1 MDPGKAS
8 KNINKAPSQQKV
20 LISIFEASPDG
31 VRSPT
36 LQELT
41 VGAKS
46 NISRVLD
53 ELEEKNYVERD
64 RAESSSARS
73 RGFWLT
79 KKALGWLRSRGYDT
93 SNYIRAYVASDEIR
107 VVPLLGEVAAGNPIS
122 PDSYITDENVDEY
135 VPLPARSLPI
145 GPVFMLQVRG
155 DSMIGDH
162 IVDGD
167 QVIVVP
173 YSGQPKGNGEMVVAL
188 VDNDATVKHLKIREG
203 KYRLESSNPDH
214 PVRIEEPENV
224 YIQGRVI
231 GLVRISREGL

>member
-1 MDPGKAS
+1 MNPGKAS

-20 LISIFEASPDG
+20 LIAIFEASPDG
-31 VRSPT
+31 ARSPT

-53 ELEEKNYVERD
+53 ELEEKGYVERD

-79 KKALGWLRSRGYDT
+79 KKALGWLRSREYDT

-107 VVPLLGEVAAGNPIS
+107 VAPLLGEVAAGNPIS
-122 PDSYITDENVDEY
+122 PDSYIPDENVDEY
-135 VPLPARSLPI
+135 VPLPSRNLPI

-162 IVDGD
+162 IVHGD

-173 YSGQPKGNGEMVVAL
+173 YSGQPKGNGEIVVAL
-188 VDNDATVKHLKIREG
+188 VDNDATVKHLRIREG
-203 KYRLESSNPDH
+203 KYHLEPSNPDH